1 MDPPSPSQASQT
13 QPAAPSPLTSY
24 RWHSGGGGEKGAGGF
39 RWGRLAGWGRAQSHQ
54 ETTASSQPA
63 PRSLFRRVL
72 SAPAKESRTS
82 RLKISKSL
90 WGKNKSPPLDSEPEP
105 ENPEPEPEL
114 EPLAA
119 QIPEAP
125 TPDVPVW
132 NIEVFTLL
140 DGKLVLLG
148 NEEEGPRQPR
158 IGSASSESSIQVAL
172 GNLKDPDRTP
182 GKTEPEAAGPH
193 QIHNVRG
200 LLKRLKE
207 KKKAKS
213 ELGASASRDG

>member
-105 ENPEPEPEL
+105 ENPGTWLPHPGW
-114 EPLAA
+114 
-119 QIPEAP
+119 EARMQGGFVCLQSISLTDTGSCGEGKSP
-125 TPDVPVW
+125 TGSGW
-132 NIEVFTLL
+132 
-140 DGKLVLLG
+140 
-148 NEEEGPRQPR
+148 GPSWLP
-158 IGSASSESSIQVAL
+158 SSL
-172 GNLKDPDRTP
+172 FP
-182 GKTEPEAAGPH
+182 PH
-193 QIHNVRG
+193 PRG
-200 LLKRLKE
+200 LGMVGVARNL
-207 KKKAKS
+207 
-213 ELGASASRDG
+213 

>member
-1 MDPPSPSQASQT
+1 M
-13 QPAAPSPLTSY
+13 
-24 RWHSGGGGEKGAGGF
+24 
-39 RWGRLAGWGRAQSHQ
+39 
-54 ETTASSQPA
+54 
-63 PRSLFRRVL
+63 
-72 SAPAKESRTS
+72 
-82 RLKISKSL
+82 
-90 WGKNKSPPLDSEPEP
+90 
-105 ENPEPEPEL
+105 
-114 EPLAA
+114 
-119 QIPEAP
+119 
-125 TPDVPVW
+125 
-132 NIEVFTLL
+132 
-140 DGKLVLLG
+140 LLG